1 MPRHYSIYY
10 LVFSSDLLDCLFGGV
25 ISDFITYELG
35 EGCAGFGLTHSLHS
49 KVAFAL
55 EASRIYRWQKTIWRS
70 TFLAIQLCRQL

>member
-1 MPRHYSIYY
+1 MPRHYLFDSID
-10 LVFSSDLLDCLFGGV
+10 FSSDLLDCLFGGV
-25 ISDFITYELG
+25 ISDFITCELG

-70 TFLAIQLCRQL
+70 TSLAIPLCRQL